1 MLFHVDFSTVMNSL
15 LFLHFVGGCEFIKE
29 LAVHLHE
36 RLQHIVNKRDDR
48 PKKDK
53 TVLIDVSSI
62 NVTEEFLDACEND
75 TDWFQ
80 CSLETLY
87 SVPKTRGRM
96 TWQFSSIRL
105 RMYSLFQK
113 YRARSAT

>member
-1 MLFHVDFSTVMNSL
+1 MS
-15 LFLHFVGGCEFIKE
+15 K
-29 LAVHLHE
+29 A
-36 RLQHIVNKRDDR
+36 
-48 PKKDK
+48 K
-53 TVLIDVSSI
+53 TVLIDVNSI
-62 NVTEEFLDACEND
+62 NVILDICWND